1 MLQKVLPDELF
12 ARIQEVQ
19 VDPFRLA
26 PESDILPII
35 NGDTGDEVARVSLP
49 KFHRCSTV
57 EMRKLF
63 AEGLTVEVSSQ
74 SIRLRCPKLLT
85 IKGSKNVSSIS
96 SRSRNLIK

>member
-19 VDPFRLA
+19 VDPFRPA

-49 KFHRCSTV
+49 KFHRCSRV

-74 SIRLRCPKLLT
+74 SLYVVQ
-85 IKGSKNVSSIS
+85 NY
-96 SRSRNLIK
+96 